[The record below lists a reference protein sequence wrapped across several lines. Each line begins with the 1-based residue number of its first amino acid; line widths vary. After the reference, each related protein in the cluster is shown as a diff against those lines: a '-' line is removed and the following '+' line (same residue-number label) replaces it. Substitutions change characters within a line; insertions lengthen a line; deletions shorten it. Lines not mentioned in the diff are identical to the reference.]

1 MPRLTLPHHLVGSA
15 ADLRPKELLDINP
28 QTKAAIFDFDCTLA
42 EHGATELPPDSLDM
56 IIQMGRAG
64 IWVFV
69 STNIYDEHAYDRQRM
84 LRKLRDPKNGE
95 RLIVETVI
103 PETVTPREGD
113 PHAFK
118 KPASDMPAYVLRT
131 YGLIANRVFMIG
143 DQQRSDMKSVE
154 GLSIH
159 RVLTDKRGELDHP
172 IVRFNRPIEELQRH
186 LGGYGLFPP
195 HLTSIEDWMALSFA
209 ERLAIDRQRRQPIDI
224 SN

>member
-1 MPRLTLPHHLVGSA
+1 MTLTRPHYLIGSA
-15 ADLRPKELLDINP
+15 ADLRPAELQRVNP
-28 QTKAAIFDFDCTLA
+28 YAKAAIFDFDCTLA

-69 STNIYDEHAYDRQRM
+69 STNIYDEEAHDRQSM

-95 RLIVETVI
+95 RLVIETII

-118 KPASDMPAYVLRT
+118 KPAPHMPAYALDT
-131 YGLIANRVFMIG
+131 YGLLPSRVFMVG

-154 GLSIH
+154 SLGIN
-159 RVLTDKRGELDHP
+159 RILTDKRGDLDHP
-172 IVRFNRPIEELQRH
+172 VVRFNRPIEELQRH